1 MNTMTKGDFMRRI
14 NRIVREAFI
23 QAAQNPENTVRSR
36 EEEKKNNLANL
47 NHHEEKQIKS

>member
-14 NRIVREAFI
+14 NRRVREAFA

-36 EEEKKNNLANL
+36 EEGKKN
-47 NHHEEKQIKS
+47 